1 MEWNVIFSNLCF
13 FKVFFFFFLTTI
25 ITNDGNDEHVYNAL
39 CTNLYCVYFFQ
50 INSIETQLNLIQCI
64 CIQFKLHTML
74 FNIFYSNGTSFS

>member
-1 MEWNVIFSNLCF
+1 MLFFQIYVFS
-13 FKVFFFFFLTTI
+13 KFFFFFFTTI
-25 ITNDGNDEHVYNAL
+25 ITNDGNDEHVFNAL